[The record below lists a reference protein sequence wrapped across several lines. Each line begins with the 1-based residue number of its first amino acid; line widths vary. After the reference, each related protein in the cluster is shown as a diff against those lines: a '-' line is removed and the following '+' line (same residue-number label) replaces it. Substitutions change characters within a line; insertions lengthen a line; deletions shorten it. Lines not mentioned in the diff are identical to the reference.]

1 MGEKLRKIKADW
13 STFENNEESQEFSAT
28 WKAKAKGLDP
38 ITGFMRVV
46 FSAGPDVF
54 EWFADSNQNG
64 AFDRGADRGLIRGD
78 ATSNDT
84 DAFYSSAK
92 LGSGTFKIKEL
103 KNDNF
108 IATIKSND
116 GHTAVVSDF
125 GGWTF
130 SELWMVLDDLA

>member
-1 MGEKLRKIKADW
+1 VVRRLK
-13 STFENNEESQEFSAT
+13 QE
-28 WKAKAKGLDP
+28 
-38 ITGFMRVV
+38 R
-46 FSAGPDVF
+46 
-54 EWFADSNQNG
+54 